1 MDVSRVRQFDEKQ
14 WKSIDQ
20 FEESQIIQIFPRFLR
35 LPPLTRC
42 TVNLFPALPSDYF
55 YLHAFS
61 RAWLWRRAPRYSY
74 SVAFQWLWRSSH
86 LQVSIVFCAYCHLP
100 VQVSTFANKQ
110 LSNEK
115 DKGNSKNILLSVVF
129 QHGGTFHDVLLV
141 NWSNVNSWVLLNQG
155 ERHWDH
161 FNSARFQLLDKIKK
175 S

>member
-35 LPPLTRC
+35 LPPVTRC

-74 SVAFQWLWRSSH
+74 SVAFQWLWRSSQFRSFFALTATFPCKFLR
-86 LQVSIVFCAYCHLP
+86 LQTNSYPTKKTKVTVKISYCP
-100 VQVSTFANKQ
+100 SC
-110 LSNEK
+110 SNMVEHFMMSFLWTGPMLTPEYCWIK
-115 DKGNSKNILLSVVF
+115 ENGIETILI
-129 QHGGTFHDVLLV
+129 QHGF
-141 NWSNVNSWVLLNQG
+141 SCS
-155 ERHWDH
+155 
-161 FNSARFQLLDKIKK
+161 IK
-175 S
+175 